1 MNQSLDL
8 AVRQLAS
15 IMLTRYVEEYWDR
28 QNDGNDGYVCS
39 EQAKK
44 TVRNILPN
52 GLYDP
57 NSKIRSAVAH
67 SISTIAQNDWPTIW
81 AELFDIIIK
90 CLGGNEHSIHG
101 ALLILQDFTYNEQQ
115 IKELGPIVI
124 KEIYR
129 IFQQEQIY
137 SLETRTSAIKILKS
151 LFTSINENVT
161 DKKEQTEMMNLILKH
176 FMEQLVHYLSISS
189 GIYSNFGLKTEIV
202 KSEYSLIIF
211 I

>member
-8 AVRQLAS
+8 ALRQLAS

-28 QNDGNDGYVCS
+28 EAEGNDSGYVCS

-81 AELFDIIIK
+81 TELFDIIIK
-90 CLGGNEHSIHG
+90 CL
-101 ALLILQDFTYNEQQ
+101 
-115 IKELGPIVI
+115 
-124 KEIYR
+124 
-129 IFQQEQIY
+129 
-137 SLETRTSAIKILKS
+137 
-151 LFTSINENVT
+151 
-161 DKKEQTEMMNLILKH
+161 
-176 FMEQLVHYLSISS
+176 
-189 GIYSNFGLKTEIV
+189 
-202 KSEYSLIIF
+202 
-211 I
+211 